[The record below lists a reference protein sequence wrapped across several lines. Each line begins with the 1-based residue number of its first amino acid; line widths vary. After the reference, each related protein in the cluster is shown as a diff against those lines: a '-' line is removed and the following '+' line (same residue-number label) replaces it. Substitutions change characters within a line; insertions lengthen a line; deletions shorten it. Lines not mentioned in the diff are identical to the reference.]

1 MQNSLASSPLLP
13 LGVAAAAVV
22 IIAGSFT
29 NGDITGGDNPALAS
43 SASSAD
49 APAPAEAPAPAPA
62 PATSTA
68 AASGTQ
74 VKAGKSVKINGVTV
88 ELGKSAT
95 KKGVEVTVGKKT
107 ETIAQGKSGAFGK
120 HTVTVD
126 KIDKQG
132 DATVEVK

>member
-49 APAPAEAPAPAPA
+49 APAPAEAPAPA
-62 PATSTA
+62 TNTA
-68 AASGTQ
+68 AATGTQ

-107 ETIAQGKSGAFGK
+107 ETIAQGKSGTFGK